1 MKPLKLPR
9 DLRMFVI
16 KTVLK
21 RVVPCMLLIVTFAIA
36 LIFWGDVILP
46 VDKDIV
52 KVIVY
57 TMVMLVPFAVTGV
70 PYKMIDSTWKGEV
83 IESRIVEETS
93 FTKEAVPRMYG
104 SVNVILNVKMPNGK
118 TKEIKLQG
126 STFAKHVNLQFAAS
140 GNANQ
145 TEDFYS
151 VGNHVFHLYG
161 SNQYVVLPKAADKAV
176 QCPICG
182 IKNDKTNEKCDSC
195 GHSLVID

>member
-1 MKPLKLPR
+1 MKLIKLPR

-16 KTVLK
+16 KAVLK
-21 RVVPCMLLIVTFAIA
+21 RIVPCLLLIVTFSIA

-46 VDKDIV
+46 IDKDIV

-70 PYKMIDSTWKGEV
+70 PHKMIDSTWVGEV
-83 IESRIVEETS
+83 LETKIVEENS
-93 FTKEAVPRMYG
+93 FTNEIRPRMYG

-118 TKEIKLQG
+118 TKEVKLQG
-126 STFAKHVNLQFAAS
+126 STFAKHVNLQFAAT

-145 TEDFYS
+145 KEDFYS
-151 VGNHVFHLYG
+151 VGNTVFHLYG
-161 SNQYVVLPKAADKAV
+161 SSQYIVLPKAADKTV

-182 IKNDKTNEKCDSC
+182 IKNDKTKEKCESC
-195 GHSLVID
+195 GHSLVIG